1 MLLMRHRNIL
11 QGEGMAR
18 LAKEICQDCEKIF
31 LGGPK
36 AFLCP
41 ACRKKRV
48 IQGRKRGKKDGAK
61 KDVYDEN
68 S

>member
-1 MLLMRHRNIL
+1 MLPMQQPNIL
-11 QGEGMAR
+11 QGENMAR

-41 ACRKKRV
+41 ECRKKRV
-48 IQGRKRGKKDGAK
+48 MQGRKRGKKDGTK
-61 KDVYDEN
+61 KNVYDEN